1 MKRTDILYSINVQ
14 DVQDVA
20 HREYNRQLNQEE
32 VKSVAHK
39 LGEYIDWY
47 EAVNTAVAETI
58 HKGNT
63 SLEERKWSGL
73 NNQQDMVKS

>member
-20 HREYNRQLNQEE
+20 RREYDRELNDHE
-32 VKSVAHK
+32 VESIAAK

-47 EAVNTAVAETI
+47 EAVNIAVAQTI
-58 HKGNT
+58 RKGKT
-63 SLEERKWSGL
+63 SS
-73 NNQQDMVKS
+73 